1 MVFFNELFQT
11 VRLSKW
17 YLHFDTPS
25 FILLSSYDNR
35 ILFHLN
41 NSKVLIFKI
50 QIKFLDFKFIFRK
63 LL

>member
-1 MVFFNELFQT
+1 MPDLGQVWQ
-11 VRLSKW
+11 KA
-17 YLHFDTPS
+17 
-25 FILLSSYDNR
+25 
-35 ILFHLN
+35 FHLN